1 MKKSIPDVFAGFRAH
16 IKLLQLKG
24 GHDYHLLVL
33 PKCAGQ
39 STFNYFGTKWLKV
52 EISHPHLLMAVFLE
66 KQCSQDQ
73 YQVSQ
78 QLSPWRILLCF
89 IRKLMQSGAELDL
102 SIIMSS
108 ETENA
113 ERTEKPMTGR
123 MELAIDSR
131 PV

>member
-1 MKKSIPDVFAGFRAH
+1 
-16 IKLLQLKG
+16 
-24 GHDYHLLVL
+24 
-33 PKCAGQ
+33 
-39 STFNYFGTKWLKV
+39 
-52 EISHPHLLMAVFLE
+52 MAVFLE

-73 YQVSQ
+73 YQVFQ

-113 ERTEKPMTGR
+113 ERTEKPMVGQ

-131 PV
+131 PIASAFRSGVTWVSNVYGHMHKHARLGGLGDACSPGKF